1 MQDLRTRALKLRTTK
16 TMCRRNKPLFGPSL
30 LAMTF
35 LCAITL
41 PSIAQQRG
49 GGGFGGGGAATSSG
63 AGTRT
68 YLNST
73 MVGEAMITSDPE
85 TRNLII
91 ITDEETNENI
101 KNVIESL
108 DQPKPQVLINV
119 VFLQVTHND
128 DLDFGVE
135 GQFTHTS
142 SSGNR
147 QSGGT
152 DFGIQAAQ
160 TALGGGFYRFISDD
174 VDLMIRALQVAGKTE
189 ILSRPSILARNNQE
203 AMIMVGQSV
212 PFITN
217 SRITDT
223 GQTVNTVQYQDIG
236 IILRVTPFI
245 TQEGLVEMIL
255 APEISAL
262 SDQTVPI
269 SDTVNSPVIDK
280 RSADTVVVTPSGKTI
295 VIGGLIASQKVEQD
309 RKVPILGDIPVLG
322 WAFKR
327 RIKKET
333 KTELLIF
340 MTPNVVQNT
349 GEMAQLSLREADK
362 LKMAPEVFKKEQL
375 DRFVEGIPIE
385 RDEDESENE
394 K

>member
-1 MQDLRTRALKLRTTK
+1 MRRRKNAVLKT
-16 TMCRRNKPLFGPSL
+16 GL
-30 LAMTF
+30 LALAL
-35 LCAITL
+35 LCATAL
-41 PSIAQQRG
+41 PMSAQRA
-49 GGGFGGGGAATSSG
+49 GGFGNGGNATSS
-63 AGTRT
+63 AATTRA
-68 YLNST
+68 YPNST

-91 ITDEETNENI
+91 ITDEETNANI
-101 KNVIESL
+101 KQVIASL

-128 DLDFGVE
+128 DLNFGVE
-135 GQFTHTS
+135 GRYTHTS
-142 SSGNR
+142 SSGNS

-152 DFGIQAAQ
+152 DFGIAAAQ
-160 TALGGGFYRFISDD
+160 TAFGGGFYSFANDD
-174 VDLMIRALQVAGKTE
+174 IDLMIRALQVNGKTE

-203 AMIMVGQSV
+203 ATIMVGQSV

-245 TQEGLVEMIL
+245 TKEGLVEMIL
-255 APEISAL
+255 SPEISAL

-269 SDTVNSPVIDK
+269 SNTVSSPVIDK

-295 VIGGLIASQKVEQD
+295 VIGGLIASQKVEQV
-309 RKVPILGDIPVLG
+309 RKVPLLGDIPLLG

-327 RIKKET
+327 TVKKDT

-340 MTPNVVQNT
+340 MTPNVVRDAD
-349 GEMAQLSLREADK
+349 EMARLSISEGEK
-362 LKMAPEVFKKEQL
+362 LEMAPKVFKQEQL
-375 DRFVEGIPIE
+375 DRFVEGIPLKYVE
-385 RDEDESENE
+385 EAKEVESKKEN
-394 K
+394 KK

>member
-1 MQDLRTRALKLRTTK
+1 
-16 TMCRRNKPLFGPSL
+16 MCRRKNTVLKTSL
-30 LAMTF
+30 LAMTL
-35 LCAITL
+35 LCAPALT
-41 PSIAQQRG
+41 SMAQQRT
-49 GGGFGGGGAATSSG
+49 GGFGAGGSAAAAGAS
-63 AGTRT
+63 TRS
-68 YLNST
+68 YPNNT

-85 TRNLII
+85 TRNLIV

-101 KNVIESL
+101 KRVIASL

-135 GQFTHTS
+135 GSYTHTS
-142 SSGNR
+142 ANGNT

-152 DFGIQAAQ
+152 DFGLAATQA
-160 TALGGGFYRFISDD
+160 ALGGGFYSFANND
-174 VDLMIRALQVAGKTE
+174 VDLMIRALQVSGKTE

-203 AMIMVGQSV
+203 ATIMVGQSV

-255 APEISAL
+255 SPEISAL

-269 SDTVNSPVIDK
+269 SNTVSSPVIDK
-280 RSADTVVVTPSGKTI
+280 RSADTVVVTPSGETI
-295 VIGGLIASQKVEQD
+295 VIGGLIASQKVEQV
-309 RKVPILGDIPVLG
+309 RKVPLLGDIPGLG

-327 RIKKET
+327 TVKKDT

-340 MTPNVVQNT
+340 MTPNVVRSPA
-349 GEMAQLSLREADK
+349 ELAKLSVSESKK
-362 LKMAPEVFKKEQL
+362 LKMAPEVFKKEDL
-375 DRFVEGIPIE
+375 ERFVEGIPIE
-385 RDEDESENE
+385 KEEVKKPE
-394 K
+394 

>member
-1 MQDLRTRALKLRTTK
+1 MA
-16 TMCRRNKPLFGPSL
+16 
-30 LAMTF
+30 F
-35 LCAITL
+35 LCSITL

-63 AGTRT
+63 TGIRA
-68 YLNST
+68 YPNST
-73 MVGEAMITSDPE
+73 MIGEAMITSDPD
-85 TRNLII
+85 TRNLIV

-135 GQFTHTS
+135 GQYTHTS
-142 SSGNR
+142 SSGNT

-160 TALGGGFYRFISDD
+160 TAMGGGFYSFLSDD
-174 VDLMIRALQVAGKTE
+174 VDLMLRALQVAGKTE
-189 ILSRPSILARNNQE
+189 ILSRPSILARNNQQ
-203 AMIMVGQSV
+203 ATIMVGQSV

-280 RSADTVVVTPSGKTI
+280 RSADTVGVTPSGKTI

-327 RIKKET
+327 RIKKDT

-385 RDEDESENE
+385 RDGDESENE